1 MIRQSHFRFFC
12 KKAPFLLALALLGR
26 TLDADPFPGLPAEG
40 PLLPAGAD
48 FPPPELE
55 TARPLR
61 RSAQEFLPDRFL
73 TSQREEFHPSI
84 GGPRGNTAAL
94 TQQYLRQYSSPGN
107 IAWLNSVM
115 KRGAPYLGFIR
126 KELARRNLPPELIYL
141 PVIESSYVSSAMSR
155 SGAAGL
161 WQFMK
166 NSIGPFGIRITDWV
180 DERMDFWK
188 STEAALRKLEENY
201 RYFGDWPLALAAYNA
216 GSGAIRQI
224 VNRTGIR
231 DYWILSE
238 KRHLKTETIHYIPK
252 LLAVSFIL
260 SNPRQFGLDLV
271 WAEDPQWTRLK
282 VGRTVDL
289 ELLAEQAGVDPDLL
303 YGANRELRFRVTPAE
318 SGYELKVPAANAA
331 AISAVL
337 ERRDLPLI
345 KYYVHFVKSGDTLS
359 ALARH
364 YGITVEQILAANP
377 GTQAR
382 SLKIGSQLLIPA
394 LKAAGPYRQPLSR
407 EAAPAFEGTYRVKA
421 GDTLW
426 SIARS
431 FRVDPEVL
439 AEVNG
444 MTLQDILPIGRVLK
458 TPIR

>member
-1 MIRQSHFRFFC
+1 M
-12 KKAPFLLALALLGR
+12 
-26 TLDADPFPGLPAEG
+26 E
-40 PLLPAGAD
+40 
-48 FPPPELE
+48 
-55 TARPLR
+55 
-61 RSAQEFLPDRFL
+61 
-73 TSQREEFHPSI
+73 
-84 GGPRGNTAAL
+84 
-94 TQQYLRQYSSPGN
+94 
-107 IAWLNSVM
+107 
-115 KRGAPYLGFIR
+115 RGAPYLGFIR

-141 PVIESSYVSSAMSR
+141 PVIESSYVSSAVSR

-166 NSIGPFGIRITDWV
+166 NSIGPFDIRITDWV

-201 RYFGDWPLALAAYNA
+201 RYFKDWPLALAAYNA
-216 GSGAIRQI
+216 GTGAISQI

-238 KRHLKTETIHYIPK
+238 KRHLKAETIHYIPK
-252 LLAVSFIL
+252 LLAASFIL
-260 SNPRQFGLDLV
+260 SNPRRFGLDPV

-282 VGRTVDL
+282 VERSVDL
-289 ELLAEQAGVDPDLL
+289 ELLAEQAGVEAEIL
-303 YGANRELRFRVTPAE
+303 YGANRELRFRVTPPE
-318 SGYELKVPAANAA
+318 SGYELKVPAAHAP

-337 ERRDLPLI
+337 ERQDLPLI
-345 KYYVHFVKSGDTLS
+345 KYYVYFVKSGDTLS

-364 YGITVEQILAANP
+364 YGITVEQILASNP

-382 SLKIGSQLLIPA
+382 FLRIGSQLLIPA
-394 LKAAGPYRQPLSR
+394 LKADGPYRQPLTR
-407 EAAPAFEGTYRVKA
+407 EAAPAFEGTRRVQA

-431 FRVDPEVL
+431 FRIDPEVL
-439 AEVNG
+439 AEANG
-444 MTLQDILPIGRVLK
+444 MSLQDILPIGRVLK

>member
-1 MIRQSHFRFFC
+1 L
-12 KKAPFLLALALLGR
+12 AFLGQPLGAELASVE
-26 TLDADPFPGLPAEG
+26 GLPVEAASRLPEPEG
-40 PLLPAGAD
+40 PP
-48 FPPPELE
+48 
-55 TARPLR
+55 RPLR
-61 RSAQEFLPDRFL
+61 QSGQAFLPDRFL
-73 TSQREEFHPSI
+73 PPQREEFFPAI

-94 TQQYLRQYSSPGN
+94 TRQYIRQYSSPGG

-115 KRGAPYLGFIR
+115 ERGGPYLGFIR
-126 KELARRNLPPELIYL
+126 QELARRNLPPELIYL
-141 PVIESSYVSSAMSR
+141 PVIESSYVTSAMSR

-166 NSIGPFGIRITDWV
+166 NSIGPFGIRINDWL

-188 STEAALRKLEENY
+188 STEAALQKLEENY
-201 RYFGDWPLALAAYNA
+201 LYFKDWPLALAAYNA

-231 DYWILSE
+231 DYWTLSE
-238 KRHLKTETIHYIPK
+238 KRQIKAETIQYIPK
-252 LLAVSFIL
+252 LLAVSYIL
-260 SNPRQFGLDLV
+260 SNPRRFGLDPV
-271 WAEDPQWTRLK
+271 WVEDPQWTRLR
-282 VGRTVDL
+282 VERSVDL
-289 ELLAEQAGVDPDLL
+289 RLLAEQAGLDPDLL
-303 YGANRELRFRVTPAE
+303 YRANRELRFRVTPPE
-318 SGYELKVPAANAA
+318 SGYELKVPAADAA

-337 ERRDLPLI
+337 EQRDFPLL

-364 YGITVEQILAANP
+364 YGITVDQILAANP
-377 GTQAR
+377 GTQAHR
-382 SLKIGSQLLIPA
+382 LGIGSQLMIPT
-394 LKAAGPYRQPLSR
+394 LRGTEPSPQPLSR
-407 EAAPAFEGTYRVKA
+407 EAAPAFEGSYRVRA

-444 MTLQDILPIGRVLK
+444 MTLRDILPIGRVLK

>member
-1 MIRQSHFRFFC
+1 M
-12 KKAPFLLALALLGR
+12 
-26 TLDADPFPGLPAEG
+26 E
-40 PLLPAGAD
+40 
-48 FPPPELE
+48 
-55 TARPLR
+55 
-61 RSAQEFLPDRFL
+61 
-73 TSQREEFHPSI
+73 
-84 GGPRGNTAAL
+84 
-94 TQQYLRQYSSPGN
+94 
-107 IAWLNSVM
+107 
-115 KRGAPYLGFIR
+115 RGAPYLGFIR
-126 KELARRNLPPELIYL
+126 NELARRNLPPELIYL
-141 PVIESSYVSSAMSR
+141 PVIESSYVSSALSR

-224 VNRTGIR
+224 ITRTGIR
-231 DYWILSE
+231 DYWLLSE
-238 KRHLKTETIHYIPK
+238 KRHLKTETIHYVPK

-260 SNPRQFGLDLV
+260 SNPRRFGLDPV
-271 WAEDPQWTRLK
+271 WAEDPQWRRLR

-289 ELLAEQAGVDPDLL
+289 ELLAEQAGMDPALL
-303 YGANRELRFRVTPAE
+303 YGANRELRFRVTPPE
-318 SGYELKVPAANAA
+318 SGYELKVPAAHAA

-337 ERRDLPLI
+337 ERQDLPLI
-345 KYYVHFVKSGDTLS
+345 RHYVHFVKSGDTLS

-364 YGITVEQILAANP
+364 YGISVEQLLAANP

-382 SLKIGSQLLIPA
+382 SLRIGSQLLIPA
-394 LKAAGPYRQPLSR
+394 LKAAGPYQQPLSQ
-407 EAAPAFEGTYRVKA
+407 EAAPAFAGTYRVQA

-431 FRVDPEVL
+431 FQVDPEVL

-444 MTLQDILPIGRVLK
+444 MTLQDILPIGKLLK